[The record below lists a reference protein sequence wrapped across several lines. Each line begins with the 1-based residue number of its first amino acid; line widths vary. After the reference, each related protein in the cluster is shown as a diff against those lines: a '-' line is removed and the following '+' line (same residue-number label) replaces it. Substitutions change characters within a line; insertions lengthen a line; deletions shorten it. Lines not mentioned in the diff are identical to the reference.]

1 MVTLLEETAQR
12 SSEKA
17 ALAKLTS
24 DAVKILFFFYIYT
37 CAIINHFLKVDRHCN
52 RLDADLVKFEEIH
65 PIGTLRIA
73 SLPGLTPSSRSL
85 REYSKLSSKEKI
97 SKKINE
103 KSQSAK
109 SKLAMTHI

>member
-1 MVTLLEETAQR
+1 MQ
-12 SSEKA
+12 
-17 ALAKLTS
+17 
-24 DAVKILFFFYIYT
+24 F
-37 CAIINHFLKVDRHCN
+37 INHFLKVYRHCN

-65 PIGTLRIA
+65 PIGALRIA

-109 SKLAMTHI
+109 SKLSMIHVKMAI